1 MNGAGGII
9 GLRELAA
16 VYHEL
21 QRRAAAGES
30 DIFLS
35 REAYTFL
42 LEMAELAA
50 NPPQPNVASVPAVAV
65 AEPVASPLELAQVVG
80 EPPARPAGAAAAA
93 AATAPLPPSA
103 PQVTLGPGDKATRW
117 QVLREQVLADP
128 WCLSQVKPGRRVVFG
143 WGNLDAEIFF
153 CGEAPGEEEEIHG
166 EPFVGPAGQLLT
178 KIIQAM
184 GLQRSD
190 VYIGNILNYRP
201 PMPGPIGNRPPT
213 SAELAYCLPYLRAQ
227 IAIVQPKVIVALGK
241 TAVDGL
247 LGPDPKRR
255 MTRIRGHWHS
265 MDGIP
270 VMPTF
275 HPSYLLRDA
284 KLETRRQVWEDMLQV
299 MERIGLPI
307 SERQR
312 GFFRKT

>member
-1 MNGAGGII
+1 MNTGAGTV

-21 QRRAAAGES
+21 QRRSAAGENG
-30 DIFLS
+30 IYLS
-35 REAYTFL
+35 REGHAFL
-42 LEMAELAA
+42 LEMARLAA
-50 NPPQPNVASVPAVAV
+50 DQPRQDRPAVVAAV
-65 AEPVASPLELAQVVG
+65 PGPIVPDPGRDVG
-80 EPPARPAGAAAAA
+80 ESARGAAAVAI
-93 AATAPLPPSA
+93 APGPAQPPAA
-103 PQVTLGPGDKATRW
+103 PQVTLTPSDKATRW
-117 QVLREQVLADP
+117 QVLRDQVLADP
-128 WCLSQVKPGRRVVFG
+128 WCLSQLQPGKQVVFG
-143 WGNLDAEIFF
+143 CGNLDADIFF
-153 CGEAPGEEEEIHG
+153 CGEAPGEEEEIRG
-166 EPFVGPAGQLLT
+166 EPFVGPAGQILT

-213 SAELAYCLPYLRAQ
+213 AAEMAYCLPYLRAQ

-247 LGPDPKRR
+247 LGPDSKRR
-255 MTRIRGHWHS
+255 MTRIRGHWHD
-265 MDGIP
+265 MNGIP

-299 MERIGLPI
+299 MEKTGLRI

-312 GFFRKT
+312 GYFLKA